1 MKELENT
8 CALIVLVLHEAY
20 RAEVL
25 LHRSK
30 TEHCRVVHGA
40 GATRLNFK
48 ASSNLLLDLTAE
60 VMGGINV
67 AGMHMKSV
75 AK

>member
-8 CALIVLVLHEAY
+8 CALLVLVLHEAS

-25 LHRSK
+25 LHHSK
-30 TEHCRVVHGA
+30 NENCRVVHGA

-48 ASSNLLLDLTAE
+48 GSSNLLLDLTAE
-60 VMGGINV
+60 VLGGIKV
-67 AGMHMKSV
+67 AGMHLKSV